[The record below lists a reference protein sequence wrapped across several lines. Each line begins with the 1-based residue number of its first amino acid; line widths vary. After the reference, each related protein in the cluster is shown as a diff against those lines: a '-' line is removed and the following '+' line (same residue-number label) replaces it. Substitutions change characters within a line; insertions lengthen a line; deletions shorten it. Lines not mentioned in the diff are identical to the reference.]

1 MQKNMGFNPTSIGV
15 GFNPT
20 PKKRADNQIA
30 DNINADCRHDDDG
43 WDLTQHLTDKKEAQT
58 IRVGLN
64 PTPKTVV
71 CIPYTSHQYY
81 SRQQPWQQP
90 RLTVN
95 NPSPVGNEMKRSWH
109 HSVVIGC

>member
-1 MQKNMGFNPTSIGV
+1 MQKNVGFNPTSIGV

-20 PKKRADNQIA
+20 PKKLADNQIA

-64 PTPKTVV
+64 PTPK
-71 CIPYTSHQYY
+71 
-81 SRQQPWQQP
+81 R
-90 RLTVN
+90 
-95 NPSPVGNEMKRSWH
+95 
-109 HSVVIGC
+109 

>member
-1 MQKNMGFNPTSIGV
+1 MQKNAGFNPTS
-15 GFNPT
+15 
-20 PKKRADNQIA
+20 KLADNQIA

-43 WDLTQHLTDKKEAQT
+43 RDLTQHLTDEKGAQT

-81 SRQQPWQQP
+81 SRQQQP
-90 RLTVN
+90 RLTQN
-95 NPSPVGNEMKRSWH
+95 NAFIPA
-109 HSVVIGC
+109 